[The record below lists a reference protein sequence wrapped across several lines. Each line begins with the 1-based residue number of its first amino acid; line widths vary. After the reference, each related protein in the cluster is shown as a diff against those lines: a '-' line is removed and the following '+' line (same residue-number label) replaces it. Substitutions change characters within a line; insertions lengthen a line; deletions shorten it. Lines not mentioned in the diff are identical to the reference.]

1 LEKKR
6 EEKKQEDRDA
16 SWGFR
21 EDADEEESEEE
32 DDSTKD
38 KEELPD
44 YLRNEVDD
52 LEDMI
57 HAKDDQRT
65 KTGSTSGSAV
75 REKRNINEELYGY
88 NSNEDDLYDRTKA
101 NQQKVTGSPIT
112 PGAAAVKAIKR
123 ATKIEVLTAES
134 IQANVTKL
142 EDQLKKLQDDL
153 SAASAKAAANQATP
167 DTKGADSLDS
177 LWQKR
182 RLNCM

>member
-167 DTKGADSLDS
+167 DTKEADSLDS